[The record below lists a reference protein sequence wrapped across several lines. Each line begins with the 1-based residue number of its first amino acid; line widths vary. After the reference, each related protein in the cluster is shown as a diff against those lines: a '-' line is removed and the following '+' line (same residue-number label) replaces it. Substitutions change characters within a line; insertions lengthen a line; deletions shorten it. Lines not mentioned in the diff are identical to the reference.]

1 MDLAVQEDAKV
12 KAIRLADALAGIRA
26 QLWPILDTE
35 AIGLSGARGRVLAA
49 DLIAKVSLPHWDSA
63 AMDGFAVR
71 ASDLVPGRIS
81 RLTVVGEAAAGHPF
95 NGTLGDRQAV
105 RILTGAPLPREADI
119 IIMQEECRVDGGELL
134 VEGNPATKKHWRPR
148 GEDVGLG
155 SRAISAGTRL
165 RAQDVALAGAL
176 GCKQLQVRRQPRVG
190 LFSTGDE
197 LCEPGDAL
205 ASGQIWDANRCLLRG
220 LLEHLGCLVIDFG
233 ILRDEPQLLEGA
245 LSQAAHDCD
254 LLVTSGGM
262 SVGSEDHIRSII
274 GRRGALEIWPV
285 AIKPGKPVGL
295 GDIDDCAILALPGN
309 PIAAVVAFIAIGH
322 TVIDLIAGASHD
334 PPGLLSIPAGF
345 TFEKKNGIRQFLLG
359 ELRGLGGG
367 RTIVAPSV
375 RQGTAMLSALTRSDG
390 FIVLDEDREVVRPG
404 ESVDFLPMQGYLS

>member
-1 MDLAVQEDAKV
+1 MSIAKRSLLSSLVRRKRRGLPFCRALGSMTGGVTLCSTGYARCTPPDAELPMDLAVQEDVKV

-95 NGTLGDRQAV
+95 NGTLGDGQAV

-119 IIMQEECRVDGGELL
+119 IIMQEVCQVDGGELL
-134 VEGNPATKKHWRPR
+134 VEGNPTSKKHWRPR

-165 RAQDVALAGAL
+165 RAQDVALASAL

-190 LFSTGDE
+190 LFST
-197 LCEPGDAL
+197 
-205 ASGQIWDANRCLLRG
+205 
-220 LLEHLGCLVIDFG
+220 
-233 ILRDEPQLLEGA
+233 
-245 LSQAAHDCD
+245 
-254 LLVTSGGM
+254 
-262 SVGSEDHIRSII
+262 
-274 GRRGALEIWPV
+274 
-285 AIKPGKPVGL
+285 
-295 GDIDDCAILALPGN
+295 
-309 PIAAVVAFIAIGH
+309 
-322 TVIDLIAGASHD
+322 
-334 PPGLLSIPAGF
+334 
-345 TFEKKNGIRQFLLG
+345 
-359 ELRGLGGG
+359 
-367 RTIVAPSV
+367 
-375 RQGTAMLSALTRSDG
+375 
-390 FIVLDEDREVVRPG
+390 
-404 ESVDFLPMQGYLS
+404 